1 MIRIA
6 ILASGNGSNAEN
18 LILQQPSE
26 LLQYPLIITDNA
38 QAGVLQRAER
48 LGVATHVFSRA
59 DFREG
64 TAVLQLLQ
72 DEKIDAIVL
81 AGFLSRIPQNIIE
94 HYPSRIINIHPA
106 LLPRFGGKGMY
117 GHFVHEAVL
126 AAGEVVSGITIHY
139 VDAEYDHGSTLCQAT
154 CPVYPSVDTP
164 DSLAERIHH
173 LEHLYYPV
181 AVRQMVQRMKEEI

>member
-18 LILQQPSE
+18 LILQQPSD

-38 QAGVLQRAER
+38 QAGVLQRAKR

-64 TAVLQLLQ
+64 SAVLQLLQ

-81 AGFLSRIPQNIIE
+81 AGFLSRIPQNIVE

-126 AAGEVVSGITIHY
+126 AAGEEVSGITIHY

-181 AVRQMVQRMKEEI
+181 AVRQMVQRMKEEL

>member
-48 LGVATHVFSRA
+48 LGVATHVFRRT

-81 AGFLSRIPQNIIE
+81 AGFLSCIPQNIIE

-154 CPVYPSVDTP
+154 CPV
-164 DSLAERIHH
+164 
-173 LEHLYYPV
+173 
-181 AVRQMVQRMKEEI
+181 

>member
-38 QAGVLQRAER
+38 QAGVLQRAKR

-81 AGFLSRIPQNIIE
+81 AGFLSRIPQNIVE

-181 AVRQMVQRMKEEI
+181 AVRQMVQRMKEEL

>member
-1 MIRIA
+1 MVRIA

-18 LILQQPSE
+18 LILQQPSD

-38 QAGVLQRAER
+38 QAGVLQRAKR

-64 TAVLQLLQ
+64 SAVLQLLQ

-81 AGFLSRIPQNIIE
+81 AGFLSRIPQNIVE

>member
-48 LGVATHVFSRA
+48 LRVAAHVFSRA

-126 AAGEVVSGITIHY
+126 AAGEEVSGITIHY

>member
-1 MIRIA
+1 MVRIA

-18 LILQQPSE
+18 LILQQPSD

-139 VDAEYDHGSTLCQAT
+139 VDAEYDHGSALCQAT
-154 CPVYPSVDTP
+154 CPVYPSTDTP

>member
-18 LILQQPSE
+18 LILQQPSD

-81 AGFLSRIPQNIIE
+81 AGFLSRIPQNIVE

-173 LEHLYYPV
+173 LEHLYYPM

>member
-1 MIRIA
+1 MVRIA

-18 LILQQPSE
+18 LILQQPSD

>member
-48 LGVATHVFSRA
+48 LGVAAHVFSRA

-139 VDAEYDHGSTLCQAT
+139 VDAEYDHGSMLCQAT

>member
-64 TAVLQLLQ
+64 PAVLQLLQ

-81 AGFLSRIPQNIIE
+81 AGFLSRIPQNIVE

-154 CPVYPSVDTP
+154 CPVYSSVDTP

>member
-18 LILQQPSE
+18 LILQQPSD

-126 AAGEVVSGITIHY
+126 AAGEEVSGITIHY
-139 VDAEYDHGSTLCQAT
+139 VDAEYDHGSALCQAT
-154 CPVYPSVDTP
+154 CPVYPSTDTP

>member
-94 HYPSRIINIHPA
+94 HYPSHIINIHPA

>member
-38 QAGVLQRAER
+38 QAGVLQRAKR

-81 AGFLSRIPQNIIE
+81 AGFLSRIPQNIVE

-126 AAGEVVSGITIHY
+126 AAGEVVSGIPIHY

>member
-154 CPVYPSVDTP
+154 CPVYPSVHTP

>member
-59 DFREG
+59 DFRNG
-64 TAVLQLLQ
+64 SAVLQLLQ

-94 HYPSRIINIHPA
+94 HYPSHIINIHPA

>member
-181 AVRQMVQRMKEEI
+181 VVRQMVQRMKEEI

>member
-38 QAGVLQRAER
+38 QAGVLQRAKR

-81 AGFLSRIPQNIIE
+81 TGFLSRIPQNIVE

>member
-38 QAGVLQRAER
+38 QAGVLQRAQR

-64 TAVLQLLQ
+64 SAVLQLLQ

-81 AGFLSRIPQNIIE
+81 AGFLSRIPQNIVE

-106 LLPRFGGKGMY
+106 LLPRFGGKGKY

-139 VDAEYDHGSTLCQAT
+139 VDAEYDHGSALCQAT

>member
-1 MIRIA
+1 MVRIA

-18 LILQQPSE
+18 LILQQSSD

-38 QAGVLQRAER
+38 QAGVLQRAKR

-64 TAVLQLLQ
+64 GAVLQLLQ

-126 AAGEVVSGITIHY
+126 AAGEEVSGITIHY
-139 VDAEYDHGSTLCQAT
+139 VDAEYDHGSALCQAT
-154 CPVYPSVDTP
+154 CPVYPSTDTP

>member
-81 AGFLSRIPQNIIE
+81 TGFLSRIPQNIVE

>member
-48 LGVATHVFSRA
+48 LGVAAHVFSRA

-94 HYPSRIINIHPA
+94 HYPSHIINIHPA

>member
-48 LGVATHVFSRA
+48 LGVATHIFSRA

-181 AVRQMVQRMKEEI
+181 VVRQMVQRMKEEI

>member
-1 MIRIA
+1 MVRIA

-48 LGVATHVFSRA
+48 LGVAAHVFSRA

-181 AVRQMVQRMKEEI
+181 AVRQMVQRMKEEL

>member
-18 LILQQPSE
+18 LILQQPSD

-106 LLPRFGGKGMY
+106 LLPRLGGKGMY

>member
-1 MIRIA
+1 MVRIA

-38 QAGVLQRAER
+38 QAGVLQRAQR

-64 TAVLQLLQ
+64 SAVLQLLQ

-81 AGFLSRIPQNIIE
+81 AGFLSRIPQNIVE

>member
-1 MIRIA
+1 MVRIA

-18 LILQQPSE
+18 LILQQPSD

-38 QAGVLQRAER
+38 QAGVLQRAKR

-64 TAVLQLLQ
+64 SAVLQLLQ
-72 DEKIDAIVL
+72 DEKIDAVVL
-81 AGFLSRIPQNIIE
+81 AGFLSCIPQNIIE

-126 AAGEVVSGITIHY
+126 AAGEEVSGITIHY
-139 VDAEYDHGSTLCQAT
+139 VDAEYDHGSALCQAT
-154 CPVYPSVDTP
+154 CPVYPSTDTP